1 MLKITNREWI
11 STLQEGRRCPPD
23 TGYVI
28 RDSKVYGKILR
39 RQKKLEFQL
48 VLFGQADKQTSS
60 SNFACRLAQSLA
72 LAYDLVTR
80 LVITKGNGV
89 RATMIEG
96 QNAFALAL
104 CFAYVSRDR

>member
-48 VLFGQADKQTSS
+48 VLFGQADKQLK
-60 SNFACRLAQSLA
+60 FRLPPCPEPFFLA